1 MAWSN
6 WTARA
11 ATGSKLRRCWQ
22 RPSSVSR
29 GTSRSCSGRGCTE
42 RRRLGS
48 GCLPFERSLASRL
61 FRPRAGPHGSGLARR
76 HLNRSAS
83 CSWMRRLNG
92 RSRTCLR
99 YHRLAGRSFSWAIL
113 SSSALRDNTVTASR
127 RCFASTRRGL
137 KARSRR
143 TSTGD
148 GKRAT
153 RESKRLPKT
162 AGPGRQA
169 NSEALRDRV
178 GADGQRRSEGRLIC
192 QWICQWSWEAA
203 GRVFERLGNNW
214 RREREREGF
223 EVPTRIEPRRRMAN
237 GTDSQPAFGQGRG
250 SAISAAKPERS

>member
-1 MAWSN
+1 
-6 WTARA
+6 
-11 ATGSKLRRCWQ
+11 
-22 RPSSVSR
+22 VSR

-214 RREREREGF
+214 RRERERERERERDSKYPQELSLAGAW
-223 EVPTRIEPRRRMAN
+223 PRNRL
-237 GTDSQPAFGQGRG
+237 PAGLWPRPGIRDQRSKARTKLRSPAP
-250 SAISAAKPERS
+250 SA